1 MHPSATACP
10 NKSQPYIPTPSPE
23 IRSSKRHPHCPKNP
37 ATSRGISVT
46 AASKTL
52 DARQAAD
59 AGAPLPGPDG
69 GGRIKPFS
77 SHFTRRLPSSST
89 ATASTPASR
98 RTQPAAP
105 GPQPGNRPPPLH
117 DWQPRAPRPDSIIFL
132 PSALAQSPLAR
143 ARVSDLSVLSPHYV
157 ALCVQLEGSGRR
169 MDRYQ
174 RVEKP
179 REEAPIKENEI
190 RITTQG
196 RMRNY
201 ITYATA
207 LLQVPPPARSF
218 DCLLFSRGL

>member
-59 AGAPLPGPDG
+59 PVAPQPGPNG
-69 GGRIKPFS
+69 GGRIKAFS
-77 SHFTRRLPSSST
+77 SNLTRRLPSSST

-105 GPQPGNRPPPLH
+105 GPQPGNRREPPAPTSRLATARAATRLH
-117 DWQPRAPRPDSIIFL
+117 YI
-132 PSALAQSPLAR
+132 SPLR
-143 ARVSDLSVLSPHYV
+143 ARPVAARPRSRLGSERALP
-157 ALCVQLEGSGRR
+157 ALCCVVRAARGKREKDGPVPEGG
-169 MDRYQ
+169 
-174 RVEKP
+174 
-179 REEAPIKENEI
+179 EAEGGGAH
-190 RITTQG
+190 QG
-196 RMRNY
+196 E
-201 ITYATA
+201 
-207 LLQVPPPARSF
+207 
-218 DCLLFSRGL
+218 

>member
-59 AGAPLPGPDG
+59 PVAPLPGPNG
-69 GGRIKPFS
+69 GGRIKAFS
-77 SHFTRRLPSSST
+77 SNLTRRLPSSST